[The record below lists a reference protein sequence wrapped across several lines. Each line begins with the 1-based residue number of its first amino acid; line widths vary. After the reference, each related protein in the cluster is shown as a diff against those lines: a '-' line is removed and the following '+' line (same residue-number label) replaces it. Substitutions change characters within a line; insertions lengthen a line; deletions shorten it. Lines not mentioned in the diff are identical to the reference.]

1 MKRFLILIFIAL
13 NLGACKEVF
22 EAPPQAYVGVSFY
35 HSVTKKSL
43 EPEVAIVGVGIDS
56 LLYAQKKTSAIL
68 LPLASTDTSKFII
81 WLDSKSDSISLY
93 YKSTLK
99 YESMES
105 GFYYEYKLNSVRFT
119 QSRIDSIE
127 IKDSLVTTKWHENI
141 KLYIRPL
148 PAGGN

>member
-35 HSVTKKSL
+35 HSGTKKAI
-43 EPEVAIVGVGIDS
+43 EPEVTLVGVGVDS
-56 LLYAQKKTSAIL
+56 VLFNQFKTSDIL
-68 LPLASTDTSKFII
+68 LPLASTDTSRFII
-81 WLDSKSDSISLY
+81 WLDSKSDSISLF

-105 GFYYEYKLNSVRFT
+105 GF
-119 QSRIDSIE
+119 
-127 IKDSLVTTKWHENI
+127 
-141 KLYIRPL
+141 
-148 PAGGN
+148 